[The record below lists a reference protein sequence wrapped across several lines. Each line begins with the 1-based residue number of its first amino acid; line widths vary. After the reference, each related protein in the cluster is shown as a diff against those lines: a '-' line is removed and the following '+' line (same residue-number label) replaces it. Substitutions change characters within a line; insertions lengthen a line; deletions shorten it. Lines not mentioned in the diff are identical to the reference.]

1 MPRLERFTK
10 GHRVQELELVETK
23 QMFGEPAAKEHVLQ
37 VRAHLLEF
45 RDRHVEHS
53 AKGQALQPTRERNI
67 IDAFVEVKAKG
78 QALQV
83 SRKRHI
89 VKRHVEFLAKGQ
101 AQQATRQLKLNA
113 LVEGR
118 DEGQALQIAIRQLRQ
133 ASQSCFG
140 CEVAQQSA
148 QVHERIHN
156 PNNVSIT

>member
-1 MPRLERFTK
+1 MLLP
-10 GHRVQELELVETK
+10 ETNA
-23 QMFGEPAAKEHVLQ
+23 QGNALQVLQ
-37 VRAHLLEF
+37 LLDSWKRTLEIVAKCQVLQARALLCEF
-45 RDRHVEHS
+45 PDRPVELFT
-53 AKGQALQPTRERNI
+53 KGQALQPTRERNI

-83 SRKRHI
+83 SRERHI
-89 VKRHVEFLAKGQ
+89 IKRHVEVKAKGQ